1 MGELRNRMVGEL
13 ELRNYSPN
21 TIKGYVSHARM
32 FVRKF
37 GKSPVA
43 LHEEEIGQYLH
54 WLQVEKKTSWSNVNL
69 GYNALKFLYVQV
81 LKREWKV
88 ERLRRPRGSKRL
100 PEVLSR
106 TEIRR
111 LIDALTNVK
120 HRLVLMTTYSGGL
133 RVSETAHLR
142 VSDIDSQRMMIR
154 VEQGKGK
161 KDRYTLLS
169 ERLCKELRLYWR
181 QYRPRHWLFTGM
193 KPDRPYSARS
203 IQNVFDRA
211 KKKPGFRSTSPFTP
225 FVIASRPI
233 F

>member
-1 MGELRNRMVGEL
+1 MGELRDRMVAEL
-13 ELRNYSPN
+13 ELRRFSPN
-21 TIKGYVSHARM
+21 TIKSYLSHVRS

-43 LHEEEIGQYLH
+43 LHEEEIRQYLH
-54 WLQVEKKTSWSNVNL
+54 WLQVERKTSWSNVNL

-88 ERLRRPRGSKRL
+88 DRLARPRGSKRL

-106 TEIRR
+106 AEIRR
-111 LIDALTNVK
+111 LIDAVSNVK
-120 HRLVLMTTYSGGL
+120 QRLALMTTYSAGL

-142 VSDIDSQRMMIR
+142 VSDIDSQRMLIR

-169 ERLCKELRLYWR
+169 ERLCTELRVYWR
-181 QYRPRHWLFTGM
+181 RYRPSYWLFPGM
-193 KPDRPYSARS
+193 KPDRPYSPRS
-203 IQNVFDRA
+203 IQQVFDRA
-211 KKKPGFRSTSPFTP
+211 KKKPASPSTSLFTP
-225 FVIASRPI
+225 FVIALRPI